1 MTRRCGQG
9 TPRLVNDCQSL
20 PLFLICRITGA
31 FAVFWRDAPAG
42 PLDKLQAFIKKR
54 ARVLPKENT
63 MAISSIESVLQQMRV
78 LAQASG
84 PIPADGGAVA
94 SGGFADELKKS
105 LNRISDTQQYADG
118 QAQAFELGKPGV
130 ALNDVM
136 VDMQKANIGFQ
147 MGLQV
152 RNRVV
157 AAYQEIMNMP
167 A

>member
-1 MTRRCGQG
+1 M
-9 TPRLVNDCQSL
+9 S
-20 PLFLICRITGA
+20 IT
-31 FAVFWRDAPAG
+31 
-42 PLDKLQAFIKKR
+42 
-54 ARVLPKENT
+54 
-63 MAISSIESVLQQMRV
+63 SIESVLQQMRV
-78 LAQASG
+78 LAQSSAMSAPAG
-84 PIPADGGAVA
+84 PEAA
-94 SGGFADELKKS
+94 SGGFAGELKKS
-105 LNRISDTQQYADG
+105 LDRISDSQQHAYG
-118 QAQAFELGKPGV
+118 QAEAFELGKPGV

>member
-1 MTRRCGQG
+1 
-9 TPRLVNDCQSL
+9 
-20 PLFLICRITGA
+20 
-31 FAVFWRDAPAG
+31 
-42 PLDKLQAFIKKR
+42 
-54 ARVLPKENT
+54 
-63 MAISSIESVLQQMRV
+63 MAISSIESVLQQMRSV
-78 LAQASG
+78 AQAAGHATTAGSE
-84 PIPADGGAVA
+84 VA
-94 SGGFADELKKS
+94 GGGFAGELKKS
-105 LNRISDTQQYADG
+105 LDRISDTQQHADS
-118 QAQAFELGKPGV
+118 QAEAFELGKAGV

>member
-1 MTRRCGQG
+1 M
-9 TPRLVNDCQSL
+9 S
-20 PLFLICRITGA
+20 IA
-31 FAVFWRDAPAG
+31 
-42 PLDKLQAFIKKR
+42 
-54 ARVLPKENT
+54 
-63 MAISSIESVLQQMRV
+63 SIESVLQQMRV

-84 PIPADGGAVA
+84 HSPAAAGEVA
-94 SGGFADELKKS
+94 GDGFAGELQKS
-105 LNRISDTQQYADG
+105 LARISDTQQAAYH
-118 QAQAFELGKPGV
+118 QAEAFELGQPGV

-152 RNRVV
+152 RNKVV